1 MGKITDVGS
10 KTYYFDL
17 ITIFV
22 KNLKMASRDKRTGN
36 YSYKINFWGFLE
48 KVLVASLNKGQLIG
62 MTIALIFIIL
72 IIKIPNDQ
80 IIPFIE
86 KLLDISKIN
95 SILGWILSGFVTFGS
110 FLTVRW
116 QRRIHTK
123 EIQRISNEKKILQE
137 KLINKRLPSSNK

>member
-1 MGKITDVGS
+1 
-10 KTYYFDL
+10 
-17 ITIFV
+17 
-22 KNLKMASRDKRTGN
+22 
-36 YSYKINFWGFLE
+36 
-48 KVLVASLNKGQLIG
+48 
-62 MTIALIFIIL
+62 LIFIIL

-137 KLINKRLPSSNK
+137 KLINQRLPSSNK

>member
-1 MGKITDVGS
+1 
-10 KTYYFDL
+10 
-17 ITIFV
+17 
-22 KNLKMASRDKRTGN
+22 MANRNKRTEN

-137 KLINKRLPSSNK
+137 KLIIQRLPSSNK

>member
-1 MGKITDVGS
+1 MT
-10 KTYYFDL
+10 
-17 ITIFV
+17 
-22 KNLKMASRDKRTGN
+22 SRNKKTGN
-36 YSYKINFWGFLE
+36 YSYNINFWGFLE

-80 IIPFIE
+80 ILPFIE

-95 SILGWILSGFVTFGS
+95 SILGWILSGFVTFGAY
-110 FLTVRW
+110 LTVRW

-123 EIQRISNEKKILQE
+123 EIQRISREKKSLQE
-137 KLINKRLPSSNK
+137 KLTQQQLPSSNK

>member
-1 MGKITDVGS
+1 MTNRNK
-10 KTYYFDL
+10 KP
-17 ITIFV
+17 
-22 KNLKMASRDKRTGN
+22 GN
-36 YSYKINFWGFLE
+36 YSYNINFWGFLE

-62 MTIALIFIIL
+62 MTIALILIIL
-72 IIKIPNDQ
+72 IIKIPSDQ

-95 SILGWILSGFVTFGS
+95 TILGWVLSVFVTFAS

-123 EIQRISNEKKILQE
+123 EIQRISREKKILQE
-137 KLINKRLPSSNK
+137 KLINQNLPSSNK

>member
-1 MGKITDVGS
+1 
-10 KTYYFDL
+10 
-17 ITIFV
+17 
-22 KNLKMASRDKRTGN
+22 MANRNKRTEN

-80 IIPFIE
+80 ILPFIE

-95 SILGWILSGFVTFGS
+95 SILGWILSVFVTLGA

-116 QRRIHTK
+116 QRKIHTK
-123 EIQRISNEKKILQE
+123 EIQRISREKKNLQE
-137 KLINKRLPSSNK
+137 KLTQQQLPSSNK

>member
-1 MGKITDVGS
+1 MTNRS
-10 KTYYFDL
+10 KKP
-17 ITIFV
+17 V
-22 KNLKMASRDKRTGN
+22 N
-36 YSYKINFWGFLE
+36 YNYKINFWGFLE
-48 KVLVASLNKGQLIG
+48 KVLVAALNKGQLIG

-80 IIPFIE
+80 ILPFIE

-95 SILGWILSGFVTFGS
+95 SILGWILSGFITFGS

-123 EIQRISNEKKILQE
+123 EIQRISKEKKILQE
-137 KLINKRLPSSNK
+137 KLTEQQLPSSNKE